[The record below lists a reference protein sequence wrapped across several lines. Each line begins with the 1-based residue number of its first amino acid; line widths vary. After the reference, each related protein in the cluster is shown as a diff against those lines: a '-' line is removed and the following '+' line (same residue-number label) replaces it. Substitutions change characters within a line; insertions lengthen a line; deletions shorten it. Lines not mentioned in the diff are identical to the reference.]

1 MLAKPA
7 HAHALLRFAYPLR
20 FLQFDKEM
28 SRFLPKA
35 VDVDGLVQ
43 LAKGV
48 KPEHIAYAIATI
60 LGYET
65 FFFLCKHRQ
74 RK

>member
-1 MLAKPA
+1 
-7 HAHALLRFAYPLR
+7 
-20 FLQFDKEM
+20 M

-35 VDVDGLVQ
+35 IDVDGLVQ